1 MSEDSGTEAALRP
14 CTVEYL
20 RSLGTD
26 PDELRRRYPN
36 TYEALSNLTCP
47 QIEVLNT
54 VGAALAQDNP
64 KGDHYKGPDGMED
77 TPSTDAAEDAAEKLN
92 KYLFALH

>member
-1 MSEDSGTEAALRP
+1 MSEGSGTEAALRP
-14 CTVEYL
+14 CTIEYL

-26 PDELRRRYPN
+26 PDELRQRYPN

-54 VGAALAQDNP
+54 IGAALAQDNP
-64 KGDHYKGPDGMED
+64 QGDHYKGAEAAED
-77 TPSTDAAEDAAEKLN
+77 LAGADAAEDAAEKLN
-92 KYLFALH
+92 KYLYALH